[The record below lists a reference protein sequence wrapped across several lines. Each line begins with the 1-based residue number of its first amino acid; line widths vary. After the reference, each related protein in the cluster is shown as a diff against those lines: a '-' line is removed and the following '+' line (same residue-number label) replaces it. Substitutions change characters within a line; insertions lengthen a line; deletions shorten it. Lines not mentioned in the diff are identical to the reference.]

1 MEEEEIKLLDKE
13 EEIQPEEGQK
23 NLNESESLIKKV
35 EDDSIMEIELLG
47 RDEKKQ
53 ISKQISIEEVEE
65 DNQEEEKRDI
75 VDIKVSSDRSG
86 DQLALKEMDNKVIK
100 LPMNDNR

>member
-1 MEEEEIKLLDKE
+1 
-13 EEIQPEEGQK
+13 
-23 NLNESESLIKKV
+23 
-35 EDDSIMEIELLG
+35 MEIELLG

-86 DQLALKEMDNKVIK
+86 D
-100 LPMNDNR
+100 